1 MCEEKQ
7 EYWRM
12 KDFTVLIWEKKLG
25 AIHSL
30 SGAQVFY
37 STQREKEAPWEG
49 VVVFQVRYIK
59 LGTMS
64 TPQNLQWKSSKYG

>member
-1 MCEEKQ
+1 M
-7 EYWRM
+7 WR
-12 KDFTVLIWEKKLG
+12 KTRILKNEGFHCLNLGKKLG

-64 TPQNLQWKSSKYG
+64 SPQNLQWKSSKYG